1 MTTVTELKALYVK
14 LGGNAAD
21 VALIQTDAEMIEKI
35 KEVAIPAE
43 LPSVTSE
50 DNGDVLTVVEGAWA
64 KAEPATPTSE
74 LPTVTSDD
82 NGDVLTV
89 VEGAW
94 AKATPSENVIIFE
107 GTATNVD
114 STITLSNNKTNADIA
129 TAYNNGKIVEIL
141 VRQTS
146 DNEVIMHYQLGRK
159 SGTDFK
165 FFSFYYSGSDIYA
178 YFASVTSSS
187 VSTSISPTKVK
198 LAIAT

>member
-21 VALIQTDAEMIEKI
+21 VATIQTDAEMIEKI

-50 DNGDVLTVVEGAWA
+50 DNGDVLTVVDGAWG
-64 KAEPATPTSE
+64 KAEAGSS
-74 LPTVTSDD
+74 LPDVTAED

-94 AKATPSENVIIFE
+94 AKATPSENVEIFE
-107 GTATNVD
+107 GTASNVD

-129 TAYNNGKIVEIL
+129 TAYSNGKIVEIL
-141 VRQTS
+141 IRQTGN
-146 DNEVIMHYQLGRK
+146 NEIIMHYQLGRK
-159 SGTDFK
+159 SGNDFK
-165 FFSFYYSGSDIYA
+165 FFSLYYSGSDIYA
-178 YFASVTSSS
+178 YFASVAIG
-187 VSTSISPTKVK
+187 STSTTIQPTKVK